1 MFFIKIALVL
11 GSLNPLPLAWAET
24 SELPIQ
30 SDIDHAFELILS
42 TSIGRA
48 VCRDILGADAQAM
61 ETHLGVSKIEAQKI
75 ARECLGS
82 EPSDWIY
89 PTSPNDIRKLDLK
102 APLPRTY
109 KLVHTDQ
116 SFPIESWTDPY
127 SNVTTILITGSAVS
141 FPRLVQLLSHEMAV
155 YFDSKSHPLYPSASD
170 VPHLRDLNIISSGQM
185 NPLLAL
191 SNPIQAH
198 TMTYLRALQV
208 EFSILNELVNK
219 GLLTAPKDLS
229 DPYLL
234 DLVSER
240 CQQDCIEDLVEK
252 MRDVYLPVSLPLLAF
267 SSHYRALI
275 EKEIPKLGL
284 NVPEKFQANYAMTTL
299 PVQFMKRQFTG
310 DVVGD
315 LTRVFF
321 ADEAQKA
328 RFQITADF
336 LKDTLWNWEKPS
348 LFSAHFSSG
357 LTLLEF
363 MKRPLLSG
371 YNIALASGP
380 RVRIRTG
387 EVE

>member
-1 MFFIKIALVL
+1 MFFIKIVLLL
-11 GSLNPLPLAWAET
+11 GSLNPLPLAWSET

-30 SDIDHAFELILS
+30 RDIDRAFELILS
-42 TSIGRA
+42 TSVGRA
-48 VCRDILGADAQAM
+48 ICRDILGADAQAM
-61 ETHLGVSKIEAQKI
+61 EMHLGVSKAEAEKI
-75 ARECLGS
+75 ARECLDS

-89 PTSPNDIRKLDLK
+89 PTSPSDIRKLNLK
-102 APLPRTY
+102 SPVPRTY

-141 FPRLVQLLSHEMAV
+141 FPRLVQLLSHETAV
-155 YFDSKSHPLYPSASD
+155 YFDSKSHPLYRSASD
-170 VPHLRDLNIISSGQM
+170 VPHLRDLNIITSGPM

-208 EFSILNELVNK
+208 EFAILNELVGQ
-219 GLLTAPKDLS
+219 GLISAPKDLS

-240 CQQDCIEDLVEK
+240 CQQDCIANLVEK
-252 MRDVYLPVSLPLLAF
+252 MRDIYLPVSLPLLAF

-275 EKEIPKLGL
+275 EREIPKLMPA
-284 NVPEKFQANYAMTTL
+284 NDKFRAGYAMNTL
-299 PVQFMKRQFTG
+299 PEQFMKRQFTG

-315 LTRVFF
+315 LTKVFF
-321 ADEAQKA
+321 ADVAQKA
-328 RFQITADF
+328 RFQVTRDF
-336 LKDTLWNWEKPS
+336 LKDTLWNLEKPS

-387 EVE
+387 GFE